1 MVSDPT
7 EDINS
12 LLFLS
17 YSSYINDRILNIIV
31 DPISFGLADML
42 IYQMACTE

>member
-7 EDINS
+7 EDINY

-17 YSSYINDRILNIIV
+17 YSSNDRISDIIF
-31 DPISFGLADML
+31 DPISSGLADML